1 MFGRKFQRRYAL
13 TDQGVRNTRK
23 GVLWTV
29 VVNLIVM
36 GGVSILYLA
45 MSGFMGTLTDG
56 APLPN
61 AAPLIALVV
70 AFIALSIV
78 THLQQYKATYGLV
91 YDEVKTTRLR
101 LAERLRRLP
110 LG

>member
-45 MSGFMGTLTDG
+45 MSGFMGTLTGG

-61 AAPLIALVV
+61 AAPIIALVV
-70 AFIALSIV
+70 AFVALSIA

-91 YDEVKTTRLR
+91 YDEVKTPKSACACARSCR
-101 LAERLRRLP
+101 N
-110 LG
+110 